1 MGNCGRTV
9 LVPGTLDDEREDA
22 IHHSG
27 AKYDRWDLV
36 AVSMRW
42 EYMTKAFIQEQ
53 WLLKC
58 YDTSH
63 KLISIV

>member
-9 LVPGTLDDEREDA
+9 LVPGTLDGEREDA
-22 IHHSG
+22 THPSG
-27 AKYDRWDLV
+27 AKYDRWALV
-36 AVSMRW
+36 AVYMRW
-42 EYMTKAFIQEQ
+42 EYMTKPFIREQ

-58 YDTSH
+58 FDTSH